1 MKRYRLLLIPVLALV
16 FAFTINT
23 VEQKITQEPTAPVE
37 VSADYDSSYVRGDLK
52 DGVYEAQA
60 DGFNDIIAIRMTVE
74 YGRISKFEV
83 IENNETEAVA
93 KNALIGIPFSIVEN
107 QSVNIDVV
115 SSATETSE
123 GILKAARDCIRQ
135 AGGNPNDY

>member
-1 MKRYRLLLIPVLALV
+1 MKKYRLLLIPILALV
-16 FAFTINT
+16 LVLTINT
-23 VEQKITQEPTAPVE
+23 VEEKITQEPTAPKE
-37 VSADYDSSYVRGDLK
+37 VSADYDESYTRGDLK

-60 DGFNDIIAIRMTVE
+60 DGFNDIIAVRMTVE
-74 YGRISKFEV
+74 YGRIAKFEV

-93 KNALIGIPFSIVEN
+93 KNALINIPFAIVEN
-107 QSVNIDVV
+107 QSVNIDTV

-123 GILKAARDCIRQ
+123 GIIKAARDCIRQ